1 MSKQLQDTFAA
12 KFHNIFCWIVIK
24 ATRYGTGLRGM
35 VMSYSDPGIIVA
47 FWVIVGGSFLN
58 MLFFPIP
65 LFAYIAYTFYKYN
78 QKKLFYYYL
87 IPIIIGPIMG
97 ISNFI
102 EDYKS
107 ENYEQSYSKYQ
118 DQLKKVFCNEQSRKD
133 FSSDVTPALR
143 QYFKDSYSDIYVG
156 RMTKYQYEYE
166 DKNKHTSLTNFSSFL
181 KNENLQNFVKKY
193 PDLSNITFTY
203 AKSASDYDPRVNLY
217 DFVQNSETMF
227 AELRKMRGRDGSIS
241 DADLA
246 AWRQYKGCARF

>member
-1 MSKQLQDTFAA
+1 MSKQLKDTFAA
-12 KFHNIFCWIVIK
+12 KFHNIFCWIAIT
-24 ATRYGTGLRGM
+24 ATRYGSGLRGM
-35 VMSYSDPGIIVA
+35 VMSYSDPGIIIA
-47 FWVIVGGSFLN
+47 FWVIGGGSWLNTYFL
-58 MLFFPIP
+58 PIP
-65 LFAYIAYTFYKYN
+65 LFAYIAHTFYKYN

-87 IPIIIGPIMG
+87 STIIIGPIIG
-97 ISNFI
+97 SVYFL
-102 EDYKS
+102 EDNKS
-107 ENYEQSYSKYQ
+107 KNYVQSYYKYE

-143 QYFKDSYSDIYVG
+143 QYLKDSYSDIYVG

-203 AKSASDYDPRVNLY
+203 SKSAGDTDPRVNLY
-217 DFVQNSETMF
+217 NFVQDSETMF

-241 DADLA
+241 DEYLA
-246 AWRQYKGCARF
+246 AWRKNIGCARF

>member
-1 MSKQLQDTFAA
+1 
-12 KFHNIFCWIVIK
+12 
-24 ATRYGTGLRGM
+24 
-35 VMSYSDPGIIVA
+35 
-47 FWVIVGGSFLN
+47 
-58 MLFFPIP
+58 
-65 LFAYIAYTFYKYN
+65 
-78 QKKLFYYYL
+78 
-87 IPIIIGPIMG
+87 MG

-246 AWRQYKGCARF
+246 AWRQYKGCARFN